1 MTFRSHD
8 VSDDSWVMS
17 HQMKDTWPSYNL
29 KITKCCLVPFALNV
43 NNWFDSE
50 YFYGLMMT
58 SYLWII
64 SMSHFWKWAF
74 GNILTWI
81 RFGQWITLSISVMK
95 NQWPHVT
102 FSWPLG
108 ISWVHESSCDL
119 IWTNENALKQD
130 EKYCHLHTFER
141 RSAIFVNLPSN
152 GNGDRASKFWR
163 FGFNFEN
170 GFHGQSKSF
179 RMIHD
184 FHAVLKLIFL
194 TASNWFELVWT
205 DCVKLHESKWM
216 RLNVHEFSWISGNPD
231 FLISGLN
238 PWILGFLGFTHFRLE
253 QH

>member
-1 MTFRSHD
+1 MLITDSIRNIFLSSWWRHIYEPYLWVIFESEPLKIFWLEFCLVNGSPWAFRSYKIND
-8 VSDDSWVMS
+8 I
-17 HQMKDTWPSYNL
+17 TWPL
-29 KITKCCLVPFALNV
+29 H
-43 NNWFDSE
+43 D
-50 YFYGLMMT
+50 
-58 SYLWII
+58 LWR
-64 SMSHFWKWAF
+64 H
-74 GNILTWI
+74 
-81 RFGQWITLSISVMK
+81 
-95 NQWPHVT
+95 
-102 FSWPLG
+102 
-108 ISWVHESSCDL
+108 HESIRERSYDL

-170 GFHGQSKSF
+170 GFHNQSKSF